1 MAKLQMDL
9 FYNNTQRSKQLSI
22 EYYDYYDKLVRHLLN
37 QKMEF
42 LKADIL
48 LSHILDDFEESQR
61 KGHKAAS
68 IVGKN
73 LKDYVKKIEKSI
85 DMKAE
90 KKVYYQKD
98 YEKFTFSGIWLTIC
112 AYLVLLFV
120 REMVTERYLINFS
133 IDLIVAAVALYLAA
147 SNLFQ
152 YQKIIKHLGLDKRPL
167 IIECAGLICGLL
179 LAIFGAHSPFDASF
193 LILVAAYWFSKR
205 DIKKQ
210 IDARL

>member
-9 FYNNTQRSKQLSI
+9 FYDNTQRSKQLSI

-37 QKMEF
+37 QKMEY

-48 LSHILDDFEESQR
+48 LSHILDDFEDAQK
-61 KGHKAAS
+61 KGHKAGS

-120 REMVTERYLINFS
+120 REMVTDRYLINFS

-152 YQKIIKHLGLDKRPL
+152 YQKIIKHLGLDRRPL

-179 LAIFGAHSPFDASF
+179 LAIFGAQSPFDASF

-210 IDARL
+210 IDTRL